1 MNMIR
6 NYRQPAD
13 WYERC
18 NDEATLDEASDLL
31 TAAFE
36 NLDGIEFNVNDFE
49 AFQIKLLTAATH
61 IRASNNVKLN
71 DALRIITDA
80 QTELTRLE
88 KEATFADEIISEAS
102 RGIEKIGYVLH
113 RKAQAFAEDT
123 PMFDENA
130 EHRTY

>member
-6 NYRQPAD
+6 NFREPAG

-18 NDEATLDEASDLL
+18 NDESTLDEASDLL
-31 TAAFE
+31 TTAFE
-36 NLDGIEFNVNDFE
+36 NLDGIEFSVNHFE
-49 AFQIKLLTAATH
+49 AFQVKLLTAATY
-61 IRASNNVKLN
+61 IQTSNNIKLN

-80 QTELTRLE
+80 QAELTRLE
-88 KEATFADEIISEAS
+88 KEAHFADEIISEAS

>member
-6 NYRQPAD
+6 TITPPGF
-13 WYERC
+13 YERC

-80 QTELTRLE
+80 QAELTRLE

-123 PMFDENA
+123 PIFDEND